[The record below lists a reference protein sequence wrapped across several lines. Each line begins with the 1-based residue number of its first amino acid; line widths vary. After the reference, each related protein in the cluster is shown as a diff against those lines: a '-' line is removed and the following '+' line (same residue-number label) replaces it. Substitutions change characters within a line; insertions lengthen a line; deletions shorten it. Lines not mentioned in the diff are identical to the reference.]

1 MKTHYKM
8 KKILFIALAFVIA
21 ACSTSDP
28 NGYKIT
34 GFINENVEGDFNG
47 SKALLLEFSNNQYEI
62 IDTADVVDN
71 QFVFEGTLAN
81 GPFEGCVR
89 MDNLMGRTDIFIE
102 ADDYTIE
109 INDNM
114 LNAIVRGGETQNLI
128 TELQLLNEKLKSE
141 YKITTILNQIENG
154 SDDEV
159 TIGLSIFKSYK
170 DELEAKSDSIKAQYP
185 LSYYD
190 LKKAVE
196 KIEFLPLD
204 SLERSLEVFVNDP
217 KFANSG
223 YLNNI
228 LADIAKR
235 KSLLPGNVAPDFTMK
250 NDNNADVT
258 LSDVY
263 KANKVTLI
271 DFWAS
276 WCSPCRANNAKLV
289 DLYKSYHKKGLEIV
303 GVALEKD
310 GQEWIEASKKDK
322 ITWIN
327 LSSIEFMSSPVCET
341 YAITYPAQNILV
353 DNNGVILAKNV
364 KYDELVEIIKE
375 KCN

>member
-1 MKTHYKM
+1 M
-8 KKILFIALAFVIA
+8 KKLLYIALAFVVA
-21 ACSTSDP
+21 ACSTADP

-34 GFINENVEGDFNG
+34 GIIGENVEGDLQN
-47 SKALLLEFSNNQYEI
+47 SSVYLLEYKNNQYTI
-62 IDTADVVDN
+62 IDTAYITDN
-71 QFVFEGTLAN
+71 QFVFDGTLEN
-81 GPFEGCVR
+81 GPFDGSIKMEKV
-89 MDNLMGRTDIFIE
+89 MGRTDIFVE
-102 ADDYTIE
+102 ASDYTID
-109 INDNM
+109 ITDNLM
-114 LNAIVRGGETQNLI
+114 NAIVKGGETQNLI
-128 TELQLLNEKLKSE
+128 TELQLMENKLKSD
-141 YKITTILNQIENG
+141 YNIPTVLNLIENG
-154 SDDEV
+154 SEEELKKA
-159 TIGLSIFKSYK
+159 LSIFKNYREEF
-170 DELEAKSDSIKAQYP
+170 DIKSDSIKSKYP

-190 LKKAVE
+190 LKEVANKMEV
-196 KIEFLPLD
+196 LPLD
-204 SLERSLEVFVNDP
+204 SLERALEVFVNDE
-217 KFANSG
+217 KFATSN
-223 YLNNI
+223 YLNE
-228 LADIAKR
+228 
-235 KSLLPGNVAPDFTMK
+235 
-250 NDNNADVT
+250 DVT

-276 WCSPCRANNAKLV
+276 WCAPCRSNNDKLV

-310 GQEWIEASKKDK
+310 AQEWIDASKKDK

>member
-1 MKTHYKM
+1 M
-8 KKILFIALAFVIA
+8 KKLLYIALAFVVA
-21 ACSTSDP
+21 ACSTADP

-34 GFINENVEGDFNG
+34 GIIGENVEGDLQN
-47 SKALLLEFSNNQYEI
+47 SSVYLLEFKNNQYTI
-62 IDTADVVDN
+62 IDTAYITDN
-71 QFVFEGTLAN
+71 QFVFDGTLEN
-81 GPFEGCVR
+81 GPFDGSIKMEKV
-89 MDNLMGRTDIFIE
+89 MGRTDIFVE
-102 ADDYTIE
+102 ASDYTID
-109 INDNM
+109 ITDNLM
-114 LNAIVRGGETQNLI
+114 NAIVKGGETQNLI
-128 TELQLLNEKLKSE
+128 TELQLMENKLKSD
-141 YKITTILNQIENG
+141 YNIPTVLNLIENG
-154 SDDEV
+154 SEEELKKA
-159 TIGLSIFKSYK
+159 LSIFKNYK
-170 DELEAKSDSIKAQYP
+170 EEFDIKSDSIKSKYP

-190 LKKAVE
+190 LKEVAN
-196 KIEFLPLD
+196 KIEVLPLD
-204 SLERSLEVFVNDP
+204 SLERALEVFVNDE
-217 KFANSG
+217 KFATSN
-223 YLNNI
+223 YLNDI
-228 LADIAKR
+228 LANIAKR
-235 KSLLPGNVAPDFTMK
+235 KTLLPGNVAPDFTMK
-250 NDNNADVT
+250 NDKNVDVT

-276 WCSPCRANNAKLV
+276 WCAPCRSNNDKLV

-310 GQEWIEASKKDK
+310 AQEWIDASKKDK

>member
-1 MKTHYKM
+1 M
-8 KKILFIALAFVIA
+8 KKLLYIALTFVVA
-21 ACSTSDP
+21 ACSTTDP
-28 NGYKIT
+28 NGYKNT
-34 GFINENVEGDFNG
+34 GIIGENVEGD
-47 SKALLLEFSNNQYEI
+47 SQHSSVHLLEYKNNQYTI
-62 IDTADVVDN
+62 IDTAYITDN
-71 QFVFEGTLAN
+71 QFVFDGTLEN
-81 GPFEGCVR
+81 GPFDGSIKMEKV
-89 MDNLMGRTDIFIE
+89 MGRTDIFVE
-102 ADDYTIE
+102 ASDYTID
-109 INDNM
+109 ITDNLM
-114 LNAIVRGGETQNLI
+114 NAIVKGGETQNLI
-128 TELQLLNEKLKSE
+128 TELQLMENKLKSD
-141 YKITTILNQIENG
+141 YNIPTVLNLIENG
-154 SDDEV
+154 SEEELKKA
-159 TIGLSIFKSYK
+159 LSIFKNYREEF
-170 DELEAKSDSIKAQYP
+170 DIKSDSIKSKYP

-190 LKKAVE
+190 LKEVAN
-196 KIEFLPLD
+196 KIEVLPLD
-204 SLERSLEVFVNDP
+204 SLERALEVFVNDE
-217 KFANSG
+217 KFATSN
-223 YLNNI
+223 YLNDI
-228 LADIAKR
+228 LANIAKR
-235 KSLLPGNVAPDFTMK
+235 KTLLPGNVAPDFTMK
-250 NDNNADVT
+250 NDKNVDVT

-276 WCSPCRANNAKLV
+276 WCAPCRSNNDKLV

-310 GQEWIEASKKDK
+310 AQEWIDASKKDK